1 MDLKYSDQFP
11 FKIKL
16 SFDKIFDQLEYRYK
30 NEQKDYVKT
39 YLKVLLDLADQYPE
53 LRQGVEYKEALN
65 EYKEPIDELLE
76 DLFPSSLTDNE
87 IKAACIPFVNAI
99 FKSTNRFKKVM
110 NQQDDGFQFDFFNIT
125 LKDAYIQAC
134 ALILNS
140 YYNYHIDF
148 ARPLYYESKDE
159 NGKVHTYRIF
169 INADLASFH
178 PTDKAPEISDNDVD
192 DLLSDADNLE
202 KWKALFPPDSWEIRG
217 FTILNLTDVTKDEQR
232 NQLKN
237 LLINSNLGNDNQLNE
252 KMTSVMQK
260 IFGLD
265 DLKFGFTIYDSE
277 NNHFKSMDLTQV
289 KSYIL
294 GDLLNKNCKD
304 AVCEGTLNAL
314 IKNDEYFSIPDVE
327 KYAKYKSNNLL
338 AKNLLAKNI
347 KSCILA
353 PVSRNGKL
361 LGVLELVS
369 GKKNELN
376 GINAKKIDDVLPFI
390 YTGAERN
397 LSDYHNYVKAVI
409 QSECTAI
416 HPSVTWRFEEEAVKF
431 IHHQNTG
438 ELAQFDDIVFE
449 DVHPLFGQIDIVS
462 STQKRN
468 EAIKQDFIYQ
478 LNDLHH
484 LIKQM
489 IKIEDSLILDQ
500 YLFQIESYQ
509 QELKENRLTR
519 HLENQITNFLKEE
532 INALLVDQLQNPSQ
546 LTSSIKEYQSNINIS
561 TGLRHNAQ
569 EEYTESVQK
578 MNELLACF
586 IDEKQNKAQQLFP
599 HYYERFKTDG
609 VEHTMYVGQS
619 ISKHKKY
626 TPFALKNIR
635 IWQLQTM
642 CEMERFFYEK
652 QKDLPV
658 DLNAASL
665 ILVFNQTLSIRYRM
679 DEKQFD
685 VDGAYNA
692 SYEVI
697 KKRIDKAF
705 IKDRNERL
713 TQSGKIAIVYT
724 QKRDKNEYLKYI
736 EYLQKKGL
744 LQSEVEDVELE
755 ELQGVSGLN
764 ALRVEVDY
772 DVNRSTGLEQLVH
785 KESKGN

>member
-1 MDLKYSDQFP
+1 MDLKNTDHFP

-16 SFDKIFDQLEYRYK
+16 SFAKIFNQLEDRYK
-30 NEQKDYVKT
+30 NEQKDYVKN
-39 YLKVLLDLADQYPE
+39 YLNELLKLAHQYPE
-53 LRQGVEYKEALN
+53 LRHGIEYKQALN
-65 EYKEPIDELLE
+65 EYKEPIDSLLD
-76 DLFPSSLTDNE
+76 DLFPSSLTGNE
-87 IKAACIPFVNAI
+87 IKAACIPFINAI
-99 FKSTNRFKKVM
+99 FKSTDRFKRVM
-110 NQQDDGFQFDFFNIT
+110 NQNEDGFQFDFFNIT

-134 ALILNS
+134 ALILNT

-148 ARPLYYESKDE
+148 TRPLYYESKDE
-159 NGKVHTYRIF
+159 DGKIHTYRIF
-169 INADLASFH
+169 INADLASFY
-178 PTDKAPEISDNDVD
+178 PTDKAPDITDEDVN
-192 DLLSDADNLE
+192 DLLNDANNLD
-202 KWKALFPPDSWEIRG
+202 KWKALFPPYSWEIKG
-217 FTILNLTDVTKDEQR
+217 FTLLNLTDVTKDEQR

-252 KMTSVMQK
+252 KMTSVMQQ
-260 IFGLD
+260 IFGLE
-265 DLKFGFTIYDSE
+265 DLRFGFTIYDSE

-294 GDLLNKNCKD
+294 GDMLNKNCKD

-314 IKNDEYFSIPDVE
+314 LKNDEYFSIPDVD
-327 KYAKYKSNNLL
+327 KYAEHNEHNLL
-338 AKNLLAKNI
+338 AKNLLDKNI

-353 PVSRNGKL
+353 PVARKGKL

-376 GINAKKIDDVLPFI
+376 GINAKKIDDILPFI

-397 LSDYHNYVKAVI
+397 LTDYHNYIKAVI

-416 HPSVTWRFEEEAVKF
+416 HPSVTWRFEEEAVKY

-438 ELAQFDDIVFE
+438 ETAQFDDIVFE
-449 DVHPLFGQIDIVS
+449 NVHPLFGQIDIVS
-462 STQKRN
+462 STKRRN
-468 EAIKQDFIYQ
+468 EAIKEDFIYQ
-478 LNDLHH
+478 LNDLRD
-484 LIKQM
+484 LIKAI
-489 IKIEDSLILDQ
+489 IKVEDSLILDQ
-500 YLFQIESYQ
+500 YLYQIESYQ
-509 QELKENRLTR
+509 EELKENRLTR
-519 HLENQITNFLKEE
+519 HLENQITNFLTEE
-532 INALLVDQLQNPSQ
+532 INALLVDQLENPSQ
-546 LTSSIKEYQSNINIS
+546 LKSSIQEYQSHIDPT

-569 EEYTESVQK
+569 EDYTQSVQK
-578 MNELLACF
+578 INELMACF
-586 IDEKQNKAQQLFP
+586 IDDKQHQAQQLFP

-609 VEHTMYVGQS
+609 VEHTIYIGQS

-626 TPFALKNIR
+626 TSFALKNIR
-635 IWQLQTM
+635 IWQLQTI

-658 DLNAASL
+658 DLTAASL

-713 TQSGKIAIVYT
+713 TKSGKIAIVYT

-736 EYLQKKGL
+736 EYLQKKEL
-744 LQSEVEDVELE
+744 LHQEIEDVELE
-755 ELQGVSGLN
+755 ELQGVNGLY
-764 ALRVEVDY
+764 ALRV
-772 DVNRSTGLEQLVH
+772 DVNYDKPQLELNKDELAH
-785 KESKGN
+785 IRKSH